1 MCLLL
6 LALMIS
12 FIWHSPRYQWQHLHY
27 ALNCNGA
34 HSSSAPHP
42 PSPCCDTCSGPPEE
56 AEETSVGSASS
67 SKDMFVLV
75 RTEGGSIGYLNTRL
89 SRVMCCFVIGN
100 SYGA

>member
-1 MCLLL
+1 M
-6 LALMIS
+6 
-12 FIWHSPRYQWQHLHY
+12 
-27 ALNCNGA
+27 
-34 HSSSAPHP
+34 
-42 PSPCCDTCSGPPEE
+42 
-56 AEETSVGSASS
+56 GSASS